1 MAVRD
6 TRGTAAAWSKERLSG
21 IEATRLLLMV
31 ANSAYVPA
39 LQQVEA
45 HKAKYHLPLT
55 HLPSIAAHPIV
66 R

>member
-6 TRGTAAAWSKERLSG
+6 TRGTAAAWSKEMLSG
-21 IEATRLLLMV
+21 IEATRLFLMV

-45 HKAKYHLPLT
+45 NKLNMV
-55 HLPSIAAHPIV
+55 SN
-66 R
+66 